1 MFRIS
6 ESLLLLS
13 RLCVFYLTA
22 GLAPAHAATFT
33 QPPPRSDAPWNAVQA
48 RLITGLPGL
57 KPGVKGSLDLSS
69 ASLIFNST
77 SGTVSVPLASIVA
90 AETGNQRVELWGTKG
105 RLLRMAI
112 PNGGGILFAT
122 VLHHRVDMLTVE
134 FEDQRSG
141 YHAAVFALDSDS
153 ARRALGV
160 LSTAPA
166 GPRQRPVNSCPGA
179 GIRPRTVRIL
189 QPAWND
195 VQVPAAYRALI
206 YENLVQR
213 IGRVKGIDYVYR
225 DGESDPAGVCAA
237 YTVALTATA
246 FREGSQVQRASTGP
260 VGMFLGTTQL
270 KFDLRISPAGGPEHT
285 EEARATV
292 RGETESLKVSDS
304 VARKTAKALQ
314 RTLKTNGGA

>member
-6 ESLLLLS
+6 ESLLLLTLVS
-13 RLCVFYLTA
+13 VFYLS
-22 GLAPAHAATFT
+22 APTPARAAAFT
-33 QPPPRSDAPWNAVQA
+33 QPPSHSAAPWNAVRA

-57 KPGVKGSLDLSS
+57 KPGAKGSLDLSASSLAFNS
-69 ASLIFNST
+69 AS
-77 SGTVSVPLASIVA
+77 GAVSVPLASIMAV
-90 AETGNQRVELWGTKG
+90 ETGSQRVELWGTKG

-112 PNGGGILFAT
+112 PNGGGILLAT

-134 FEDQRSG
+134 FVDERGG
-141 YHAAVFALDSDS
+141 YHAAVFSLDSDS
-153 ARRALGV
+153 AQRALEV
-160 LSTAPA
+160 LSSTSTAARPPA
-166 GPRQRPVNSCPGA
+166 AVPCTGA
-179 GIRPRTVRIL
+179 DVRPRTVRIL
-189 QPAWND
+189 QPAWNN

-213 IGRVKGIDYVYR
+213 SGRVKGIDRVYR
-225 DGESDPAGVCAA
+225 DGEADPTQGCAA

-270 KFDLRISPAGGPEHT
+270 KFDLRISPASGPEHA

-304 VARKTAKALQ
+304 VAKKAAKALE
-314 RTLKTNGGA
+314 RILKAKGAA